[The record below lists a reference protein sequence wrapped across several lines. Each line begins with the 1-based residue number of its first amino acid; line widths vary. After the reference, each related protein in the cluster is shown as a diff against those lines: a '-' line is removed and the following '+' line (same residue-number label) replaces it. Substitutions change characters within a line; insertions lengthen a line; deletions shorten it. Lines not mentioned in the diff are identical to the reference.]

1 MEKQNKLYLRILI
14 ASQTIIF
21 LFIILLLSLFF
32 KDFSKHNKELIR
44 KLVISDTKVDI
55 KEIIDNTVLRID
67 LKRKSVS
74 EQVSQLMD
82 LSLDLFSEAKEEDV
96 ENLVSTYYDKYQS
109 LQKGKIIQFILLN
122 EVTGKVLFNS
132 DESISS
138 QSENIQKQQ
147 IDAQKSK
154 NSLYKEKTNGNY
166 QLVLYAKQNDMDQIV
181 KDQVYIELH
190 NTNNEGNR
198 YVWVNEVLNYDGGD
212 NYAVRII
219 HPNLTETEGDLLST
233 LTEDIEGN
241 YPYLTELEGIKEKGE
256 IFQTYYFKNKLDD
269 KIEEKLSYSKLYEP
283 FDWIISTGVPLGD
296 MFSYTNVLRNYYSN
310 AIGFTLVILVVFTLI
325 LFAFGTGIILKFQ
338 KSYKEHV
345 DSYVRRETELDP
357 LTGALNRKT
366 ADKSLKRHFELMQSN
381 DNSTLLI
388 MIDIDDFKRINDTYG
403 HDIGD
408 YVLQKVTQYI
418 TTCLRVG
425 DMLYRWGGEE
435 FLLIL
440 QGVKQDSQYY
450 FANNIRNTVSDIVF
464 DGNGEK
470 FNVTLSM
477 GGAYME
483 KDDIDYK
490 QAVKRADNALY
501 HAKNQGKNRY
511 CSK

>member
-1 MEKQNKLYLRILI
+1 M
-14 ASQTIIF
+14 
-21 LFIILLLSLFF
+21 
-32 KDFSKHNKELIR
+32 
-44 KLVISDTKVDI
+44 
-55 KEIIDNTVLRID
+55 
-67 LKRKSVS
+67 
-74 EQVSQLMD
+74 
-82 LSLDLFSEAKEEDV
+82 
-96 ENLVSTYYDKYQS
+96 
-109 LQKGKIIQFILLN
+109 
-122 EVTGKVLFNS
+122 
-132 DESISS
+132 
-138 QSENIQKQQ
+138 
-147 IDAQKSK
+147 
-154 NSLYKEKTNGNY
+154 
-166 QLVLYAKQNDMDQIV
+166 
-181 KDQVYIELH
+181 
-190 NTNNEGNR
+190 
-198 YVWVNEVLNYDGGD
+198 
-212 NYAVRII
+212 
-219 HPNLTETEGDLLST
+219 
-233 LTEDIEGN
+233 
-241 YPYLTELEGIKEKGE
+241 
-256 IFQTYYFKNKLDD
+256 
-269 KIEEKLSYSKLYEP
+269 SYSKLYEP

-296 MFSYTNVLRNYYSN
+296 MFSYTNVLRNYYSK

>member
-166 QLVLYAKQNDMDQIV
+166 QLVLYAKQNDMD
-181 KDQVYIELH
+181 
-190 NTNNEGNR
+190 
-198 YVWVNEVLNYDGGD
+198 
-212 NYAVRII
+212 
-219 HPNLTETEGDLLST
+219 
-233 LTEDIEGN
+233 
-241 YPYLTELEGIKEKGE
+241 
-256 IFQTYYFKNKLDD
+256 
-269 KIEEKLSYSKLYEP
+269 
-283 FDWIISTGVPLGD
+283 
-296 MFSYTNVLRNYYSN
+296 
-310 AIGFTLVILVVFTLI
+310 
-325 LFAFGTGIILKFQ
+325 
-338 KSYKEHV
+338 
-345 DSYVRRETELDP
+345 
-357 LTGALNRKT
+357 
-366 ADKSLKRHFELMQSN
+366 
-381 DNSTLLI
+381 
-388 MIDIDDFKRINDTYG
+388 
-403 HDIGD
+403 
-408 YVLQKVTQYI
+408 
-418 TTCLRVG
+418 
-425 DMLYRWGGEE
+425 
-435 FLLIL
+435 
-440 QGVKQDSQYY
+440 
-450 FANNIRNTVSDIVF
+450 
-464 DGNGEK
+464 
-470 FNVTLSM
+470 
-477 GGAYME
+477 
-483 KDDIDYK
+483 
-490 QAVKRADNALY
+490 
-501 HAKNQGKNRY
+501 
-511 CSK
+511 